1 MKISYPRIRAI
12 ISRSQWTA
20 IGLCILAIAASQT
33 PYVQAMIGRATGA
46 GAAHTAGHPL
56 LQPVGTTNG
65 LVAWYKMDGDVKD
78 SSGKGY
84 DGTANSFSY
93 DGTTNGYVQGK
104 FGQGLLMN
112 GSSTYVSVP
121 SNSDFNSYPLTL
133 SAWVKTTTTTG
144 TTLGIVSKYLDSS
157 SNGYSLFMTGGHAC
171 AYYYSSSSNKVT
183 ASTCNGASQ
192 GIEIGNVADGNWH
205 HIAFVVSASGGTGYL
220 DGKSIST
227 TAWAGSATATTTSEN
242 LWMGN
247 YDYSSGEYFP
257 GTIDDARVYNR
268 NLSAAEV
275 TTLFQGSNPSQC
287 DQSCVSWWKF
297 DDNTGTSATDP
308 ISSQTGTLTGS
319 PSWTSGK
326 FGSAVSFNNIAS
338 NTQYISYGTNNSAFK
353 FAKGNFT
360 ITAWV
365 NPSSSYT
372 AGGSTSIFGV
382 NAATSTSRYDLGLNS
397 PTCNGAAGQVN
408 RLMLFI
414 KDDSANNYTVCSTTA
429 LNLDQWNHMAMV
441 VNRNGQVMYG
451 YINGVLVLTQS
462 LSTLTDNV
470 SPQGTGY
477 TSNVV
482 NGAGSWLTGAVDDI
496 RLYNRAL
503 SDSEI
508 YDQYMAGISGN

>member
-1 MKISYPRIRAI
+1 MIA
-12 ISRSQWTA
+12 RSKW
-20 IGLCILAIAASQT
+20 LILILVLGALGVSQT
-33 PYVQAMIGRATGA
+33 PYVQAMIGRATGT

-84 DGTANSFSY
+84 DGTANSFTY

-104 FGQGLLMN
+104 YGQGLLMN

-121 SNSDFNSYPLTL
+121 SNSDLNSYPITL
-133 SAWVKTTTTTG
+133 SAWVKTTSTTSG
-144 TTLGIVSKYLDSS
+144 VHGVISKYLDG
-157 SNGYSLFMTGGHAC
+157 SNSGYALIINSGHAC
-171 AYYYSSSSNKVT
+171 AWYYNSSSNKVF
-183 ASTCNGASQ
+183 ASTCNGASS

-205 HIAFVVSASGGTGYL
+205 HVVFVVGSSGGTGYL
-220 DGKSIST
+220 DGTSIST
-227 TAWAGSATATTTSEN
+227 TAWAGTPTATTTSEN
-242 LWMGN
+242 LWIGD
-247 YDYSSGEYFP
+247 YDFSGGIFYN
-257 GTIDDARVYNR
+257 GSIDDARVYNR

-275 TTLFQGSNPSQC
+275 TTLFQGSNPTQC
-287 DQSCVSWWKF
+287 DQTCVSWWKM
-297 DDNTGTSATDP
+297 DNNTGTSATDS
-308 ISSQTGTLTGS
+308 ISAVTGTLTGS
-319 PSWTSGK
+319 PTWISGK
-326 FGSAVSFNNIAS
+326 FGSAVTFNNIAS
-338 NTQYISYGTNNSAFK
+338 NTQYITYGTNNSAFK

-365 NPSSSYT
+365 NPSSLYT

-382 NAATSTSRYDLGLNS
+382 NAATTTSRYDLGLNS

-496 RLYNRAL
+496 RVYSRAL